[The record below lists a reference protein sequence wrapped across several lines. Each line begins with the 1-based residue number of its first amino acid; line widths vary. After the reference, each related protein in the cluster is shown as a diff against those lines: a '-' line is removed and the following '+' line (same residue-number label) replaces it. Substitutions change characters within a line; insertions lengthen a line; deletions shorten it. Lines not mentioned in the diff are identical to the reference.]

1 MYIYIYIYISHYI
14 TPNSVSTLT
23 RHLENQSTFRSLR
36 RTVFETFRKTLTS
49 GSLHWRAAHCL
60 YQTLTQV
67 NTSCAPSEHESI
79 DKLDILKSNQSSRT
93 GGPTFQKAVTS
104 GYLLRC
110 PNICGCHSVRTCIY
124 IYIYMYICISHH
136 ITQNLESTPKRHLEG
151 QSTFRSLRWTV
162 FEERRPRTGPETGRR
177 PAKIRVRDYINWYI
191 TYILTNWSFIITNNE
206 MMSILHTNSVSY
218 YS

>member
-1 MYIYIYIYISHYI
+1 MR
-14 TPNSVSTLT
+14 VSTSWTYLS
-23 RHLENQSTFRSLR
+23 RISLR
-36 RTVFETFRKTLTS
+36 GQAAQPFR
-49 GSLHWRAAHCL
+49 R
-60 YQTLTQV
+60 
-67 NTSCAPSEHESI
+67 PSP
-79 DKLDILKSNQSSRT
+79 LDIYYVVLI
-93 GGPTFQKAVTS
+93 FAAVTV
-104 GYLLRC
+104 C
-110 PNICGCHSVRTCIY
+110 VHVY

-136 ITQNLESTPKRHLEG
+136 ITPNLESTPKRHLEG